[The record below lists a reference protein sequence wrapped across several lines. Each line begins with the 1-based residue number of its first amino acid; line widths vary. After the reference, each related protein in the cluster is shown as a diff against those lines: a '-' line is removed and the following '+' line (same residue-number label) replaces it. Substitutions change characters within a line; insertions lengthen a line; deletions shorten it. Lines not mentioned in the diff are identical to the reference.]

1 MTLKFKREGNGGVC
15 QRILI
20 LILKKEESNVVN
32 KGYRGV
38 EYYKGPDLAKG
49 YMLDKA
55 KEIYEELAIG
65 HTIENINEVIELYN
79 IIKYVKDDTFLLYLG
94 EDKEE
99 WLKEK
104 NGVANSLVGK
114 YINQHSDILAEYE
127 EVDFRYKESFW
138 EIIENRKLSDITE
151 GRFKMFLVK
160 LDVFAWQIFKQYKL
174 VMKYDVELRE
184 YMLINPEGSTNL
196 LLDKYL
202 LKHRSV
208 REESYLPQSLTTE
221 DKEQIIS
228 TYLDLDKPNLNYTRL
243 LSNVQSTKEFALD
256 TRVKLKAKRVSERLE
271 SGLFKDGSGM
281 GTDIVVEFKENVEGT
296 VKQHYSLNK
305 VGTEVDKEWLESNL
319 DNPTLLNNFIY
330 IFEFV
335 NKDMVSKFPYN
346 EIYASVFDRF
356 GFAHEKEYKTST
368 EFSIRESLSLAQMHL
383 YYSFLK
389 SKNKDLEAI
398 IEWFFNV
405 YLKEEFYIEDFNI
418 KLPPIDNPNFEK
430 CKSIF
435 PTIESI
441 IKKYKFYLED
451 GYIDEELVQM
461 ESKPLLFSEC
471 PSRTN
476 NRYVYI
482 APNNDEARILRSI
495 MFSDQS
501 NITYFPNYGDN
512 QYNTLI
518 ERLEADTLYLTDIE
532 DYQKSSLDWLVE
544 NNYVTVNDDNEVVLV
559 NRNRTLIYYY
569 IHINGVVVT
578 SKLSNALKQE
588 VDRLLN
594 ERALVSEN
602 TLLTRQESD
611 YIDYYLNKRN
621 FINGYDLRNKYLH
634 GTSSSYENENEHYV
648 NYLHALRLLI
658 TIMIKINDDLCT
670 AKV

>member
-1 MTLKFKREGNGGVC
+1 MV
-15 QRILI
+15 
-20 LILKKEESNVVN
+20 KER
-32 KGYRGV
+32 YIGV

-55 KEIYEELAIG
+55 KEVYEELAIG
-65 HTIENINEVIELYN
+65 HAIENINEAIELYN
-79 IIKYVKDDTFLLYLG
+79 INKYVKDDTFLFYLG
-94 EDKEE
+94 GDKEK

-104 NGVANSLVGK
+104 NDIANSSVGK

-138 EIIENRKLSDITE
+138 EIVEKRKLSGITE
-151 GRFKMFLVK
+151 SRFKMFLDT

-174 VMKYDVELRE
+174 VMKYDVELRD
-184 YMLINPEGSTNL
+184 YMLIYPEGSTNL

-202 LKHRSV
+202 LKHMSE
-208 REESYLPQSLTTE
+208 REKPYLPPSLTIE
-221 DKEQIIS
+221 DEEQIIS
-228 TYLDLDKPNLNYTRL
+228 AYLDFDKPNLNYTRL
-243 LSNVQSTKEFALD
+243 LSNVQNTKEFALD
-256 TRVKLKAKRVSERLE
+256 ARVKLKAKRVSERLE
-271 SGLFKDGSGM
+271 SELFKDDSGH
-281 GTDIVVEFKENVEGT
+281 GTEIVVEFKENVEGT
-296 VKQHYSLNK
+296 VKQHFTLSK
-305 VGTEVDKEWLESNL
+305 IGTEVDKGWLESNL

-335 NKDMVSKFPYN
+335 NNNMVSKFPYN
-346 EIYASVFDRF
+346 EIYASVFERF
-356 GFAHEKEYKTST
+356 GFAHEKEYKTCT
-368 EFSIRESLSLAQMHL
+368 TFSLRESLSLAQIHV
-383 YYSFLK
+383 YCSFLR
-389 SKNKDLEAI
+389 SKNKDLEAV

-405 YLKEEFYIEDFNI
+405 YLKEEFYIEEFNI
-418 KLPPIDNPNFEK
+418 KLPPTDNPNFEK

-441 IKKYKFYLED
+441 IKKYRFYLED

-461 ESKPLLFSEC
+461 ESKPLPFSEC
-471 PSRTN
+471 PSMTN
-476 NRYVYI
+476 DRYVYT
-482 APNNDEARILRSI
+482 APDNDEARILRNI

-501 NITYFPNYGDN
+501 NITYFPNYGDS

-518 ERLEADTLYLTDIE
+518 ERLNVDKLYLHDIE

-544 NNYVTVNDDNEVVLV
+544 HDYVIVNDDNEIFLV

-578 SKLSNALKQE
+578 SKLSDSLKQE
-588 VDRLLN
+588 VDKLLN
-594 ERALVSEN
+594 DGALVAEN

-611 YIDYYLNKRN
+611 YIDYYLNKSN

-634 GTSSSYENENEHYV
+634 GTSSGYNNENEHYV

-670 AKV
+670 AKVEGY

>member
-1 MTLKFKREGNGGVC
+1 MV
-15 QRILI
+15 
-20 LILKKEESNVVN
+20 KE
-32 KGYRGV
+32 GYRGV

-55 KEIYEELAIG
+55 KEVYEELAIG
-65 HTIENINEVIELYN
+65 HTIENINEAIELYN

-94 EDKEE
+94 EEEE

-104 NGVANSLVGK
+104 DGIAKSLVGK
-114 YINQHSDILAEYE
+114 YINHHSDILAEYE
-127 EVDFRYKESFW
+127 EVDFEYKECFW
-138 EIIENRKLSDITE
+138 EIIEKRKLSDITE
-151 GRFKMFLVK
+151 SRFKVFLDK

-202 LKHRSV
+202 LKHRSE

-228 TYLDLDKPNLNYTRL
+228 TYIDLDKPNLNYTRL
-243 LSNVQSTKEFALD
+243 LSNVQNTKEFALD

-271 SGLFKDGSGM
+271 RELFKDGSGR
-281 GTDIVVEFKENVEGT
+281 GTEIIVEFKENVEGT
-296 VKQHYSLNK
+296 VKQHFTLSK

-335 NKDMVSKFPYN
+335 NNDMVSKFPYN
-346 EIYASVFDRF
+346 EIYASVFERF
-356 GFAHEKEYKTST
+356 GFAHEKEYKTCT
-368 EFSIRESLSLAQMHL
+368 AFSIRESLSLAQMHV

-405 YLKEEFYIEDFNI
+405 YLKEEFYIEDFTI

-441 IKKYKFYLED
+441 IKKYRFYLED

-461 ESKPLLFSEC
+461 ESKPLPFSEC
-471 PSRTN
+471 PSMTKD
-476 NRYVYI
+476 RYVYI
-482 APNNDEARILRSI
+482 APNNDEAIILRNI

-501 NITYFPNYGDN
+501 NLTYFPNYGDI

-518 ERLEADTLYLTDIE
+518 ERLTTDKLYLHDIE
-532 DYQKSSLDWLVE
+532 EYQKSSLDWLIE
-544 NNYVTVNDDNEVVLV
+544 HDYVTVNDDNEIVLV
-559 NRNRTLIYYY
+559 NRNRTLIHYY
-569 IHINGVVVT
+569 IHINGVIVT
-578 SKLSNALKQE
+578 SKLSDALKQE
-588 VDRLLN
+588 VDKLLN
-594 ERALVSEN
+594 ERVLVSEN

-611 YIDYYLNKRN
+611 YIDYYLNKKN

-670 AKV
+670 AKLVGD

>member
-1 MTLKFKREGNGGVC
+1 MV
-15 QRILI
+15 
-20 LILKKEESNVVN
+20 KE
-32 KGYRGV
+32 GYRGV
-38 EYYKGPDLAKG
+38 EYYKGPDLEKG

-55 KEIYEELAIG
+55 KEVYEELAIG
-65 HTIENINEVIELYN
+65 HTIENINEAIELYN

-104 NGVANSLVGK
+104 DGIAKSLVGK
-114 YINQHSDILAEYE
+114 YINHHSDILAEYD
-127 EVDFRYKESFW
+127 EVDFGYKEFFW
-138 EIIENRKLSDITE
+138 EIIEKMKLSDITE
-151 GRFKMFLVK
+151 SRFKVFLDK

-202 LKHRSV
+202 LKHRSE

-228 TYLDLDKPNLNYTRL
+228 TYIDLDKPNLNYTRL
-243 LSNVQSTKEFALD
+243 LSNVQNTKEFALD

-271 SGLFKDGSGM
+271 RELFKDGSGR
-281 GTDIVVEFKENVEGT
+281 GTEIIVEFKENVEGT
-296 VKQHYSLNK
+296 VKQHFTLSK

-335 NKDMVSKFPYN
+335 NNDMVSKFPYN
-346 EIYASVFDRF
+346 EIYASVFERF
-356 GFAHEKEYKTST
+356 GFAHEKEYKTCT
-368 EFSIRESLSLAQMHL
+368 AFSIRESLSLAQMHV

-405 YLKEEFYIEDFNI
+405 YLKEEFYIEDFTI
-418 KLPPIDNPNFEK
+418 KLPPIDNPSFEK

-441 IKKYKFYLED
+441 IKKYRFYLED

-461 ESKPLLFSEC
+461 ESKPLPFSEC
-471 PSRTN
+471 PSMTKD
-476 NRYVYI
+476 RYVYI
-482 APNNDEARILRSI
+482 APNNDEAIILRNI

-501 NITYFPNYGDN
+501 NLTYFPNYGDI

-518 ERLEADTLYLTDIE
+518 ERLTNDKLYLHDIE
-532 DYQKSSLDWLVE
+532 DYQKSSLDWLIE
-544 NNYVTVNDDNEVVLV
+544 HDYVTVNDDNEIVLV
-559 NRNRTLIYYY
+559 NRNRTLIHYY

-578 SKLSNALKQE
+578 SKLSDALKQE
-588 VDRLLN
+588 VDKLLN
-594 ERALVSEN
+594 ERVLVSEN

-611 YIDYYLNKRN
+611 YIDYYLNKKN

-670 AKV
+670 AKVVGD

>member
-1 MTLKFKREGNGGVC
+1 MVKKR
-15 QRILI
+15 
-20 LILKKEESNVVN
+20 
-32 KGYRGV
+32 YRGV

-55 KEIYEELAIG
+55 KEVYEELAIG
-65 HTIENINEVIELYN
+65 LAIENINDALELYN

-99 WLKEK
+99 WIKEK
-104 NGVANSLVGK
+104 NGIADSLVGK

-138 EIIENRKLSDITE
+138 EIIEKRKLSDITE
-151 GRFKMFLVK
+151 SRFKMFLDK

-184 YMLINPEGSTNL
+184 YMLIYPEGSTNL

-202 LKHRSV
+202 LKHRSE
-208 REESYLPQSLTTE
+208 REESYLPQSLTIE

-228 TYLDLDKPNLNYTRL
+228 TYIDLDKPNLNYTRL
-243 LSNVQSTKEFALD
+243 LSNVQNTKEFALD

-271 SGLFKDGSGM
+271 RELFKDGSGQ

-296 VKQHYSLNK
+296 VKQHFTLSK

-335 NKDMVSKFPYN
+335 NNDMVSKFPYN
-346 EIYASVFDRF
+346 EIYASIFERF
-356 GFAHEKEYKTST
+356 GFAHEKEYKTCT
-368 EFSIRESLSLAQMHL
+368 TFSIRESLSLAQMHV
-383 YYSFLK
+383 YCSFLK

-398 IEWFFNV
+398 IEWFFKV

-461 ESKPLLFSEC
+461 ESKPLPFSEC
-471 PSRTN
+471 PSMTN
-476 NRYVYI
+476 DRYVYI

-501 NITYFPNYGDN
+501 NITYFPNYGDS
-512 QYNTLI
+512 QYNTLF
-518 ERLEADTLYLTDIE
+518 ERLDADKLYLHDIE
-532 DYQKSSLDWLVE
+532 DYQKSSFDWLVE
-544 NNYVTVNDDNEVVLV
+544 NDYVTLNDDNEVVLV

-588 VDRLLN
+588 VDKLLN

-634 GTSSSYENENEHYV
+634 GTSSGYENENEHYV

-670 AKV
+670 AKVEGN